1 MKNNDNL
8 VNMNMI
14 TKKWALMA
22 GMALS
27 LTAGSVSAQRLQQP
41 LGRGVV
47 AVNNGQQVFV
57 SWRRLAQEPENVTF
71 NVYVN
76 GEKINSTPLKNTHY
90 STTAALVKPGS
101 RVTVTRLT
109 DGKESEPSTPYEV
122 QAYDCRNIFV
132 DIRFTDSPLN
142 AADFNTTYVWPVDLD
157 GDGEMDYVVNRMNLG
172 NALDCYVEGYLRT
185 GRHLWTV
192 KMGPNELICA
202 GQDDQILAYDID
214 CDGKGEVVMQTS
226 DGTQFWN
233 PDTRSFGLFV
243 KGSATG
249 DTDGDGIIDYE
260 TQTVRNA
267 PRYMTVVDGMTGR
280 EKCSV
285 EQTYASDCYTR
296 TNRGQLMG
304 DEYNKHV
311 GHMGVFYPDG
321 IHPAVVMEYHSRFTD
336 GSHHYYNGAWAF
348 DFSGGMAANWH
359 QLFNEQP
366 GGPAFHQIRIAD
378 ADGDGRD
385 EMVVGGYTMD
395 HDGKTL
401 FNTGI
406 AHGDRFRTSDI
417 DPERPGLETFAIQQ
431 YAGDMLG
438 QILYDAATGE
448 PIKKWYL
455 SEVGDVG
462 RGECMDIDPS
472 SKGLEMWSTMGG
484 VYNAKGDLMPGLTAP
499 YPTEGIWWDGDPDRE
514 IVQTSDSHYNVYIQD
529 YFKGRL
535 IEIAKL
541 SGYRYLTVYA
551 KRAAFWGDI
560 IGDWREELI
569 LRHVENGVCVG
580 ITGFTTDYA
589 TDINSI
595 YCLQE
600 DPAYRMQCT
609 TKGYYQSPNTG
620 FYLGYDMPRPQLP
633 PCMVTDLV
641 WNGRGEWKPG
651 GDGFTDYR
659 RAAAVAYADGK
670 SVLFDLT
677 AGDEVHV
684 NTTLAPGTVYVM
696 PVKGQQIRWCGQ
708 GALTGDMD
716 VWKSQLGTLV
726 ADIPLL
732 YRGTTYVS
740 EGTLE
745 LNTTING
752 KVELRARGTLAGNG
766 TVHEVVFEGALHNE
780 GCRLAPGCIGG
791 EERIGTLTFA
801 SGLNNGGK
809 RVFMEMDLAADGGQ
823 SDLIRVEGDVT
834 VSGSVVFT
842 IRTQEEKP
850 MPGKYRL
857 MAYTG
862 DLKGDTTCFSV
873 SGLKGVSYSLLHED
887 KQIFLV
893 INEQRQASSDVVWTG
908 AVSGN
913 WDYQTA
919 NFRVEGTAT
928 GFVSTDEVRFT
939 DEAEQTSVQVDELM
953 PVGGMLIDNEQKT
966 YTFTGNGGF
975 SGAGGLTKKGS
986 GALLLNTTKSDY
998 TGATILAGGTVTVK
1012 ELADEGVPSSLGA
1025 ASAAAENLQ
1034 IGRATLVVDN
1044 TNTATNRG
1052 ITLTDTAVVQIPA
1065 GTTALKGLIRGSG
1078 TLVKRGAGQLNI
1090 TYGGSNTWSGGTRI
1104 EGGTLAMG
1112 AWNTTFGAP
1121 ASKITASGGTLRLF
1135 DNNSS
1140 SAVPVFNNALEVEKE
1155 KTLTFVGG
1163 SRCKVQGRLSGEGR
1177 LKLSFPY
1184 VRGDVSTDMSAF
1196 RGTVE
1201 VTSGQLRLV
1210 SAIDLSQG
1218 VLQLGS
1224 GVYVAHYKSQSGT
1237 EQNLT
1242 TRIGG
1247 LVGRVADCTF
1257 STGTY
1262 NVGYLG
1268 NDDTFAGTFKASAV
1282 LNKYGTGVL
1291 SLTGA
1296 SQARMNVYA
1305 GALLLGNTS
1314 AETTTA
1320 EIQINNGGMLLGTG
1334 RGASVTVNKGGVLG
1348 AGRSVDAFNGTILT
1362 LNGDVQV
1369 KAGGILRVGVR
1380 KSSVL
1385 RCDMWKV
1392 SGRVTLDS
1400 PVFRIESFG
1409 NELTE
1414 GDELKIFTGTDNVI
1428 LKGTPVFEPAE
1439 PAPGLSWD
1447 TSTLVTDGKLRVQ
1460 ANPTGIRDVQA
1471 AAGGTPDI
1479 YDLSGRKVTDV
1490 RQPGVYIINGRK
1502 VKR

>member
-1 MKNNDNL
+1 MK
-8 VNMNMI
+8 
-14 TKKWALMA
+14 KKTWVTATVMV
-22 GMALS
+22 LS
-27 LTAGSVSAQRLQQP
+27 LAAGNVNAQRLQQP

-47 AVNNGQQVFV
+47 AVANGQQVFV
-57 SWRRLAQEPENVTF
+57 SWRKLAQESENITY

-76 GEKINSTPLKNTHY
+76 GNKVNASPLKNTHY
-90 STTAALVKPGS
+90 TTTTAVVKPGS
-101 RVTVTRLT
+101 QVSVTLV
-109 DGKESEPSTPYEV
+109 DNGKESEQSVPYEV
-122 QAYDCRNIFV
+122 KTYDCRNIFV
-132 DIRFTDSPLN
+132 DIRFTDSPLR
-142 AADFNTTYVWPVDLD
+142 AADFNTSYVWPVDLD
-157 GDGEMDYVVNRMNLG
+157 GDGEMDYVVNRMNLS

-185 GRHLWTV
+185 GQHLWTV
-192 KMGPNELICA
+192 KMGPNELICS

-226 DGTQFWN
+226 DGTQFWD

-243 KGSATG
+243 NGNTTG
-249 DTDGDGIIDYE
+249 DTDGDGIINYE
-260 TQTVRNA
+260 TQEVRNA

-296 TNRGQLMG
+296 TNRAQLMG

-311 GHMGVFYPDG
+311 GHVGVFYHDG
-321 IHPAVVMEYHSRFTD
+321 VHPAVVMEYHSRFKD

-348 DFSGGMAANWH
+348 DFSGGKAGNWH
-359 QLFNEQP
+359 QLFNEKP

-378 ADGDGRD
+378 PDGDGRD

-395 HDGKTL
+395 HNGKTL

-417 DPERPGLETFAIQQ
+417 DPERPGLETFSIQQ

-455 SEVGDVG
+455 SAVGDVG
-462 RGECMDIDPS
+462 RGECMDIDPG

-484 VYNAKGDLMPGLTAP
+484 VYNAKGDLMSGLTAP
-499 YPTEGIWWDGDPDRE
+499 YPTEGIWWDGDLDRE
-514 IVQTSDSHYNVYIQD
+514 IVQSSDSHYNIYIQD

-560 IGDWREELI
+560 VGDWREELI
-569 LRHVENGVCVG
+569 LRHVEDGVCVG

-589 TDINSI
+589 TDVNNI

-609 TKGYYQSPNTG
+609 TKGYYQSPNVG

-641 WNGRGEWKPG
+641 WNGQGEWSTG
-651 GDGFTDYR
+651 GTGFTDYQR
-659 RAAAVAYADGK
+659 SAAAVYTDGK

-677 AGDEVHV
+677 SGEDVRIPAS
-684 NTTLAPGTVYVM
+684 LAPGRVYAM
-696 PVKGQQIRWCGQ
+696 PVKGQKIRWQGE

-716 VWKSQLGTLV
+716 LWKSQAGTLV
-726 ADIPLL
+726 ADVPLNYL
-732 YRGTTYVS
+732 GTTYIS

-745 LNTTING
+745 VNTAIAG
-752 KVELRARGTLAGNG
+752 KVELRARGTLAGNA
-766 TVHEVVFEGALHNE
+766 TVGEIVFEGALNYE
-780 GCRLAPGCIGG
+780 GCRLAPGGDTPAN
-791 EERIGTLTFA
+791 RIGTLTFGK
-801 SGLNNGGK
+801 GLNTGGK
-809 RVFMEMDLAADGGQ
+809 RVFMEMDIAPAGQ
-823 SDLIRVEGDVT
+823 PSDLIQIEGDLT
-834 VSGSVVFT
+834 VGGDVVFT
-842 IRTQEEKP
+842 ILTQEENP
-850 MPGKYRL
+850 VPGKYRL
-857 MAYTG
+857 IAYTG
-862 DLKGDTTCFSV
+862 ELKGDMSRFSV
-873 SGLKGVSYSLLHED
+873 NGLKGVSYTLLNED

-893 INEQRQASSDVVWTG
+893 VNEQRQASVGVMWTG
-908 AVSGN
+908 AVDGN
-913 WDYQTA
+913 WDYKTE
-919 NFRVEGTAT
+919 NFRVKDAAT
-928 GFVSTDEVRFT
+928 GFVADDEVVFT
-939 DEAEQTSVQVDELM
+939 DEAEQTTVVTDELM
-953 PVGGMLIDNEQKT
+953 PVGGILIDNSQKT
-966 YTFTGNGGF
+966 YTFTGDGGF
-975 SGAGGLTKKGS
+975 SGRGGLVKKGG
-986 GALLLNTTKSDY
+986 GALVLNITKSDY
-998 TGATILAGGTVTVK
+998 TGATVIEGGRVTVK

-1025 ASAAAENLQ
+1025 ASASAENLK
-1034 IGRATLVVDN
+1034 IGKATLVIDN
-1044 TNTATNRG
+1044 SNTATNRG
-1052 ITLTDTAVVQIPA
+1052 ITLTDTAVVQVSA
-1065 GTTALKGLIRGSG
+1065 GTASLKGIIQGKG
-1078 TLVKRGAGQLNI
+1078 MLVKQGSGQLNI

-1112 AWNTTFGAP
+1112 AWNTTFGAS
-1121 ASKITASGGTLRLF
+1121 ASKITASGGTLRMF

-1140 SAVPVFNNALEVEKE
+1140 SAVPVFNNALEVEKG

-1163 SRCKVQGRLSGEGR
+1163 SRCRVQGRLSGEGR
-1177 LKLSFPY
+1177 LKISFPY

-1196 RGTVE
+1196 RGTFE

-1210 SAIDLSQG
+1210 AATDLSQG

-1224 GVYVAHYKSQSGT
+1224 GVYVAHYKGQSGT

-1247 LVGRVADCTF
+1247 LVSQVADCSF

-1268 NDDTFAGTFKASAV
+1268 NNDTFAGTFNANAV

-1291 SLTGA
+1291 TLTGA

-1305 GALLLGNTS
+1305 GTLLLGNTS

-1320 EIQINNGGMLLGTG
+1320 EIQVNNGGLLQGTG
-1334 RGASVTVNKGGVLG
+1334 RAASVTVNKGGVLG
-1348 AGRSVDAFNGTILT
+1348 TGKNVDAFNGAVLT
-1362 LNGDVQV
+1362 LTGRLNV
-1369 KAGGILRVGVR
+1369 KAGGVLRIGVR
-1380 KSSVL
+1380 KSAVL
-1385 RCDMWKV
+1385 RCDVWSV
-1392 SGRVTLDS
+1392 NGNVTLDS
-1400 PVFRIESFG
+1400 PVFRIESYLD
-1409 NELTE
+1409 ELAA
-1414 GDELKIFTGTDNVI
+1414 GDELKIFTGNGSIT
-1428 LKGTPVFEPAE
+1428 LKGTPVFEPAV
-1439 PAPGLSWD
+1439 PAPGLLWD
-1447 TSTLVTDGKLRVQ
+1447 TSTLTTDGKLRVQ
-1460 ANPTGIRDVQA
+1460 ADPTGIRDVEA
-1471 AAGGTPDI
+1471 ASDGHTDI

-1490 RQPGVYIINGRK
+1490 RHPGVYIINGRK